1 MTAPPHRDDATLATA
16 QRPGGRLATAKATI
30 CMVSLRFGEPD
41 GVSVAAACWMTALE
55 RLGFAVRT
63 VAGSGTAD
71 RIVPGLALEA
81 PEPPSLVELEAALG
95 GADLVVV
102 ENLCSLPM
110 NPGAALALA
119 AYLRGR
125 RAILHHHDF
134 PWQRGPAEGWEEW
147 PPDDPAWLH
156 VTINELSRRQLAERG
171 IQARTIYNAVEELPP
186 GNREAARE
194 LLRVEPDQWLLLQ
207 PTRAIPRKN
216 VAGGIA
222 LAEALGAIYWLTGPA
237 EDAYGPELQRL
248 LDNAR
253 CELRRRLPPQ
263 LHIADAYAAADAV
276 LLPSTWEGFGLPL
289 IEAALQRRPAA
300 VGRFPVAEELAAFGF
315 RWFPVDDPAPLRAWL
330 ERERHDPVARE
341 ALFDHNQ
348 AIAREHFSIDA
359 LARNLAKL
367 LDEAGWLGG

>member
-1 MTAPPHRDDATLATA
+1 
-16 QRPGGRLATAKATI
+16 
-30 CMVSLRFGEPD
+30 MVSLRFGEPD
-41 GVSVAAACWMTALE
+41 GVSVAAAGWMTAFE
-55 RLGFAVRT
+55 RLGFRVQT

-71 RIVPGLALEA
+71 RIVPGLALDA
-81 PEPPSLVELEAALG
+81 PEPPSLAELEAALG

-119 AYLRGR
+119 GYLRGR

-134 PWQRGPAEGWEEW
+134 PWQRGPADGWEGW

-156 VTINELSRRQLAERG
+156 VTINELSRRELAERG
-171 IQARTIYNAVEELPP
+171 IWAHTIYNAVEEVPP
-186 GNREAARE
+186 GDRDRARE
-194 LLRVEPDQWLLLQ
+194 LLEVPPDRWLLLQ

-216 VAGGIA
+216 VPGGIA

-237 EDAYGPELQRL
+237 EDAYGAELRRL
-248 LDNAR
+248 LDNAG
-253 CELRRRLPPQ
+253 CELRRGLPPE
-263 LHIADAYAAADAV
+263 LGIADAYAAADAV

-300 VGRFPVAEELAAFGF
+300 VGRFPVADELAAFGF
-315 RWFPVDDPAPLRAWL
+315 RWFPADDPAPLRAWL
-330 ERERHDPVARE
+330 EHERHDPLARA

-348 AIAREHFSIDA
+348 AIARRHFSIDA
-359 LARNLAKL
+359 LTRNLARL
-367 LDEAGWLGG
+367 FEEARWPGR